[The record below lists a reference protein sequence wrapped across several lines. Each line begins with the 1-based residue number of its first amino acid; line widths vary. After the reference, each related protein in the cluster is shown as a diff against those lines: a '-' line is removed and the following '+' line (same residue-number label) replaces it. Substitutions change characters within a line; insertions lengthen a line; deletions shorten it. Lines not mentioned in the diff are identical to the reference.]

1 MRYRAPVT
9 FVAVAVLWGVP
20 YALIKVALEHGAAP
34 LLIAWTRVAI
44 GAAVLIAVAAR
55 RGKLRGLLRH
65 PVALIGIAVCDVAGP
80 FALLTFGEQRVSS
93 SQAGILVATTPLFVG
108 ALAAAGGFSERPS
121 RALTAARGPAGQAEG
136 GERE

>member
-93 SQAGILVATTPLFVG
+93 SRAGILVATTPLFVG
-108 ALAAAGGFSERPS
+108 APGRSRRLLRAAQPARSQRTRRVGGR
-121 RALTAARGPAGQAEG
+121 RRT
-136 GERE
+136 